1 MRSRIDALIKYP
13 AESIGKTVEVA
24 GRVRTSREM
33 KDIAFV
39 EVWDGSCLAGL
50 QVVVQGDLQ
59 EALADATTGSTVAV
73 TGVLRESPAKGQAVE
88 LLASDF
94 VVTGTCPPDY
104 PLQKKRHTLEYLRTM
119 AHLRPRT
126 NTLYSVF
133 RVRSVLSQAIHEFFA
148 ARGFVYVHTPIITTS
163 DAEGAG
169 EMFEVTTLGLDNVPK
184 TDDGSVD
191 YDRDFFGKQAHLTVS
206 GQLNVEA
213 FALVYGDCY
222 TFGPTFRA
230 ENSNTARHASE
241 FWMVEPEMAYCDLA
255 GNMSV
260 AEDMVRHCI
269 KSVLE
274 RCPQE
279 MAFFDAFIQKGV
291 VDRMEK
297 VLQSDF
303 AHVTYTEAVE
313 ILQKSGQTFEYP
325 VFWGCDLKT
334 EHERYLA
341 ETVFGR
347 PVFVTDYPKEI
358 KAFYMR
364 RNPDQKTVAAM
375 DLLVPGVGEVIGGS
389 QREERYDVLKNV
401 IVENGLNP
409 DDYGW
414 YLELRKYGTIKHSG
428 FGLGLERTLM
438 YMTGMQNI
446 RDVLPFA
453 RTPRNADF

>member
-1 MRSRIDALIKYP
+1 MRSKIASLLDHPQEY
-13 AESIGKTVEVA
+13 IGKTA
-24 GRVRTSREM
+24 TISGRIRTTREM
-33 KDIAFV
+33 KGIAFV

-50 QVVVQGDLQ
+50 QVVLQAELIAALSQASTGAIVQ
-59 EALADATTGSTVAV
+59 ATGQVAQ
-73 TGVLRESPAKGQAVE
+73 SPGKEQSVE
-88 LLASDF
+88 LHADEF
-94 VVTGTCPPDY
+94 AVTGTCPETY

-119 AHLRPRT
+119 GHLRPRT
-126 NTLYSVF
+126 NTMYAVF
-133 RVRSVLSQAIHEFFA
+133 RVRSVLSQAIHEFFGS
-148 ARGFVYVHTPIITTS
+148 RGFVYVHTPIITAS
-163 DAEGAG
+163 DCEGAG
-169 EMFEVTTLGLDNVPK
+169 EMFNVTTLDLKNVPK
-184 TDDGSVD
+184 AADGSVD
-191 YDRDFFGKQAHLTVS
+191 YDQDFFGKQARLTVS

-255 GNMSV
+255 GNMEV
-260 AEDMVRHCI
+260 ATDMVKFCI

-279 MAFFDAFIQKGV
+279 MAFFDKFIQQGV
-291 VDRMEK
+291 IERMEK
-297 VLQSDF
+297 VLSSDF
-303 AHVTYTEAVE
+303 AHVTYTEAIDLV
-313 ILQKSGQTFEYP
+313 LKSGQTFEYP
-325 VFWGCDLKT
+325 VFWGCDMKT

-341 ETVFGR
+341 ETIFGR

-364 RNPDQKTVAAM
+364 RNEDNKTVAAM

-389 QREERYDVLKNV
+389 QREERYDVLRDV
-401 IVENGLNP
+401 IIECGLDP
-409 DDYGW
+409 EDYEW
-414 YLELRKYGTIKHSG
+414 YLDLRKYGTIVHSG
-428 FGLGLERTLM
+428 FGLGLERALM

-446 RDVLPFA
+446 RDVLPFP